1 MFERISS
8 MMSIASRPVSRRTRG
23 AGERFV
29 AACLAYS
36 ESLET
41 RTLLSAGDFDPS
53 FGVGGKVTTEFRDG
67 MTTSVVARAT
77 ALQADGKIVAA
88 GEGGIARYMPNGS
101 IDVTFGVGGR
111 VEYPYGARSVAIQ
124 RDGKIVVGGGIGQ
137 YTSDDFVVS
146 RYLSNGMPDTAFD
159 GDGHVLTDFGSTF
172 EAVRDVAIQ
181 ANGRIVAVGYS
192 NDSIAIAR
200 YTTTGAFDTT
210 FDGDGRFLRRF
221 GTHRWDAANA
231 VALQADGRIVVTGI
245 SHVDSSFNFTNY
257 DYFVM
262 RLNPG
267 GSLDRTF
274 GSVGFVN
281 TNFGNASYSYDE
293 ARNVAIQSDGRIVV
307 TGLSQFGFASYVA
320 VARYNTDGSPD
331 FGFSQ
336 WGYKLLP
343 TSTVTNGQN
352 PGGEVAIVQP
362 DGKLLTSTNGW
373 IQRINTD
380 GSNDNSFFVGGELKS
395 ALLQPDG
402 KLVVSGTFQGWFG
415 VVRTDAAGVK
425 DATFSAD
432 GIAVTD
438 FGPALD
444 EAGGATLQP
453 DGRIV
458 VVGTSQR
465 SFAVARYNSTGT
477 LDTTFSLDGRS
488 VINFGDDTFTA
499 FATDV
504 TVQPDGKT
512 VIVGTVIRIENQS
525 SISHLAIVR
534 LNPDGSLDTTF
545 GGSGKILT
553 DLGGYGGANAVALQS
568 DGRIVVGGFGDGGY
582 FTIVRYLPNGTLDS
596 SFSGDGKQS
605 LVSGYYGSRIND
617 LAILPDGRIL
627 AVGDHYTSN
636 GSWPMMIRLM
646 PNGAY
651 DRSFGTNGRRIDST
665 GSQRTANEV
674 AILSDGSFLVAGNS
688 TEKVNGSE
696 TNKMAVSKY
705 DISGNGKFF
714 TAAETIIYAS
724 DSTPFEQRQTSSFLR
739 SMIIQPDGRIVLAGS
754 SYAGMTLIRLN
765 SSGERDTSF
774 NGDGRV
780 TALIGPASNPY
791 QDYRGADLLHQ
802 PDGRLIVVGSLQTF
816 GSSRPNNKDFALAR
830 FLNPTEAATSTTVSL
845 NAAGHIEIKDLWGRD
860 DQLELRVLGGELRV
874 TDMTPDSR
882 VVFTVTGLPTITGNG
897 TKQIRIPVSLIS
909 AIGKPLIFNTMAG
922 DDSLVQFGFE
932 SAFDSTG
939 LRFLGGLGNDR
950 LSFENDTTP
959 AVWNISATG
968 NGQVTPTGRGT
979 RFFSSVESFRGG
991 AGADEFRL
999 TAGTVATLVRVD
1011 GGDGADRI
1019 RMAGNADMSLTNEM
1033 LTVSG
1038 EINERVAIRNVEE
1051 ATLIGGAG
1059 NNVLDATVFSG
1070 PATLVGEAGDDTL
1083 FGSQFDDVLFG
1094 GPGNDLLM
1102 GYYGKDRLHGDAG
1115 NDILVGGGGA
1125 DVLRGGG
1132 GEDLLIGAHSAHFDR
1147 YARPTDRDALFT
1159 AWIAPES
1166 YADRVNRLLNTGVTG
1181 ANGLVKLTPANT
1193 VFEDGIV
1200 DTLFGEDGFDWFF
1213 AATTGSNSEVGLASG
1228 GLRDLGV
1235 DEVLTPLI

>member
-1 MFERISS
+1 MFGFLANELATNRNARRSLHSLRSS
-8 MMSIASRPVSRRTRG
+8 
-23 AGERFV
+23 V
-29 AACLAYS
+29 AADFGHA
-36 ESLET
+36 ESLEA
-41 RTLLSAGDFDPS
+41 RTLLSAGDLDPS
-53 FGVGGKVTTEFRDG
+53 FGVGGKVTTEFREG
-67 MTTSVVARAT
+67 TTTSVVARAT
-77 ALQADGKIVAA
+77 ALQADGKVVAV
-88 GEGGIARYMPNGS
+88 GDGGIARYMPNGS
-101 IDVTFGVGGR
+101 PDLTFGVGAR
-111 VEYPYGARSVAIQ
+111 VEYPYAARSVAIQ
-124 RDGKIVVGGGIGQ
+124 SDGKIVVGGGIGQ

-146 RYLSNGMPDTAFD
+146 RYLSNGTLDTTFD
-159 GDGHVLTDFGSTF
+159 GDGHILTDFGNIG
-172 EAVRDVAIQ
+172 EVVRDVAIQ
-181 ANGRIVAVGYS
+181 ANGRIIAVGYS

-200 YTTTGAFDTT
+200 YTTTGVLDTT

-221 GTHRWDAANA
+221 GTHRSDAANA

-257 DYFVM
+257 DFFVM
-262 RLNPG
+262 RLNSG

-281 TNFGNASYSYDE
+281 MNFGYASYSYDE

-307 TGLSQFGFASYVA
+307 TGLSQSSFRSYVA
-320 VARYNTDGSPD
+320 VSRYNTDGSPD
-331 FGFSQ
+331 TGFSQ

-352 PGGEVAIVQP
+352 PGGEIAIVLP

-373 IQRINTD
+373 IHRINTD
-380 GSNDNSFFVGGELKS
+380 GSDDTAFSVGGELKS

-425 DATFSAD
+425 DSTFSAD

-438 FGPALD
+438 FGPAHD
-444 EAGGATLQP
+444 EAGGATLQS

-458 VVGTSQR
+458 VVGTSER
-465 SFAVARYNSTGT
+465 SFAVARYSSTGR

-488 VINFGDDTFTA
+488 IINFGDDVFTA

-504 TVQPDGKT
+504 AIQPDGKT

-525 SISHLAIVR
+525 SIAQLAVVR

-545 GGSGKILT
+545 GGTGKVLT
-553 DLGGYGGANAVALQS
+553 DVGGYGGANSVALQS
-568 DGRIVVGGFGDGGY
+568 DGRIVVGGFGSGGY

-627 AVGDHYTSN
+627 AVGDYYTAT

-705 DISGNGKFF
+705 DIGGNGRFF
-714 TAAETIIYAS
+714 TAVETVIYAS
-724 DSTPFEQRQTSSFLR
+724 DSTPFEQPQTGSLLR
-739 SMIIQPDGRIVLAGS
+739 SMIVQPDGKIVLAGS
-754 SYAGMTLIRLN
+754 SYAGVTLIRLN

-774 NGDGRV
+774 NGDGRA

-791 QDYRGADLLHQ
+791 QDYRGADLLYQ
-802 PDGRLIVVGSLQTF
+802 PDGRLLVVGSLQTF

-830 FLNPTEAATSTTVSL
+830 FQNPAETATSTTVSL
-845 NAAGHIEIKDLWGRD
+845 NATGNIEIKDLWGRD
-860 DQLELRVLGGELRV
+860 DQLELRVLGGELWV
-874 TDMTPDSR
+874 TDLTLDSR
-882 VVFTVTGLPTITGNG
+882 AVFTVTGLPTITGNG
-897 TKQIRIPVSLIS
+897 TKQIRIPVSLIA
-909 AIGKPLIFNTMAG
+909 AIGKPLIFNMMAG
-922 DDSLVQFGFE
+922 DDSLIQFGFE

-939 LRFLGGLGNDR
+939 LRFLGGLGRDR
-950 LSFENDTTP
+950 MSFENYNTP
-959 AVWNISATG
+959 SVWNISAGG

-979 RFFSSVESFRGG
+979 RFFNSVEAFRGG

-1019 RMAGNADMSLTNEM
+1019 RMAGDADMLLTNGL

-1038 EINERVAIRNVEE
+1038 PISERVAIRNVEQ
-1051 ATLIGGAG
+1051 ATLVGGSG
-1059 NNVLDATVFSG
+1059 SNVLDATAFSG
-1070 PATLVGEAGDDTL
+1070 SVTLVGEDGDDTL
-1083 FGSQFDDVLFG
+1083 FGSQLDDLLVG
-1094 GPGNDLLM
+1094 GPGNDLLV
-1102 GYYGKDRLHGDAG
+1102 GYYGNDRLYGDAG

-1132 GEDLLIGAHSAHFDR
+1132 GEDLLIGGHSLHFDH
-1147 YARPTDRDALFT
+1147 YANAADRDALFI
-1159 AWIAPES
+1159 AWIASES

-1181 ANGLVKLTPANT
+1181 VNGLVKLTPANT

-1200 DTLFGEDGFDWFF
+1200 DTFFGEDGFDWFF
-1213 AATTGSNSEVGLASG
+1213 AATTGGNSEVGLTSG
-1228 GLRDLGV
+1228 GLRDLGL
-1235 DEVLTPLI
+1235 DEILTPLT